1 MRHTVAMAPGIDIPA
16 YCARI
21 GDAGPLPATLATLKQ
36 LHRAHLLAIPFE
48 NLDIHWGRPI
58 VLDETRLFDKIVTRR
73 RGGFCYEQNGL
84 FAAVLRALGFQV
96 DLLEA
101 RVQAKTWETGRPWDH
116 LVLLVTLE
124 QRWLADVG
132 FGESFR
138 EPLLLDEAG
147 AQERPEGTWRVQHDG
162 CEGVHSSR
170 TAGGDWQAEYRFR
183 LQPRQLRDFTP
194 GCEYHQRS
202 PDSNFTQQRVC
213 SLATP
218 TGRITLGD
226 RRFIVTENGE
236 RQEQDLADEAGFQQ
250 LLQKYFGIATP
261 PSAVRRNDDCGCC

>member
-1 MRHTVAMAPGIDIPA
+1 MAPNIDIAA

-21 GDAGPLPATLATLKQ
+21 GVSGPLPPTPATLKR
-36 LHRAHLLAIPFE
+36 LHHAHLLAIPFE

-58 VLDETRLFDKIVTRR
+58 VLDETRLFDKIVTQR

-84 FAAVLRALGFQV
+84 LAAVLRALGFRV
-96 DLLEA
+96 ERLEA
-101 RVQAKTWETGRPWDH
+101 RVHANTWDSGRPWDH
-116 LVLLVTLE
+116 LTLAVTLE
-124 QRWLADVG
+124 QRWLLDVG
-132 FGESFR
+132 FGEGFR

-147 AQERPEGTWRVQHDG
+147 AQERPEGVWRVQHDG

-170 TAGGDWQAEYRFR
+170 TAAGDWQDEYRFR

-213 SLATP
+213 SLATA

-226 RRFIVTENGE
+226 RRLIVTENGE
-236 RQEQDLADEAGFQQ
+236 RSERDLADEAEFQQ
-250 LLQKYFGIATP
+250 LLQQYFGISTP
-261 PSAVRRNDDCGCC
+261 PEIRRNDDCGCC